1 MKRDVVY
8 RFDLTH
14 VWGFILPELTVFL
27 LYIMIY
33 LTSSVIIEQI

>member
-14 VWGFILPELTVFL
+14 VWGFILRELSVFL
-27 LYIMIY
+27 LYIMI
-33 LTSSVIIEQI
+33 